1 MKVCI
6 IGIVG
11 LPAEYGG
18 FETLVDNL
26 IDQTENAVNEK
37 KSYTVFCSSKKN
49 IQKTMTY
56 KGAKLIY
63 VPLQANGIQSI
74 AYDVASMFIALLKGE
89 QNFLILGVSGCLF
102 LPFWRLLFPSIRIIT
117 NIDGIEWRR
126 EKWGKF
132 ARFFLKLSEHLA
144 VKHSNSI
151 IADNLAISEYVLHE
165 YGINPSIIAY
175 GGDHVLR
182 NIDYNTADITETFAL
197 AICRI
202 EPENN
207 IELILHAY
215 SKSEKVIK
223 FVGNWDASTFG
234 KNLKQKYSKFKNL
247 HIYDPIYDL
256 DKLFML
262 RKNASVYIHG
272 HSAGGTNPSLVE
284 AMHFKNPIFAYD
296 CLFNR
301 YTLENNGDYFSSI
314 ADLKELIENPKKLL
328 QKSDTYNV
336 AAEKYTWKVIRADY
350 HKLFKKVFH

>member
-89 QNFLILGVSGCLF
+89 RNFLILGVSGCIF

-165 YGINPSIIAY
+165 YGINPSTIAY

-182 NIDYNTADITETFAL
+182 NIDYNTVDITETFAL

-234 KNLKQKYSKFKNL
+234 KNLKQKY
-247 HIYDPIYDL
+247 I
-256 DKLFML
+256 
-262 RKNASVYIHG
+262 G
-272 HSAGGTNPSLVE
+272 
-284 AMHFKNPIFAYD
+284 
-296 CLFNR
+296 CQR
-301 YTLENNGDYFSSI
+301 YTIDMRLP
-314 ADLKELIENPKKLL
+314 LIE
-328 QKSDTYNV
+328 
-336 AAEKYTWKVIRADY
+336 
-350 HKLFKKVFH
+350 

>member
-26 IDQTENAVNEK
+26 VDQTENAFGEK
-37 KSYTVFCSSKKN
+37 ISYTVFCSSKN
-49 IQKTMTY
+49 NTQKIITY

-63 VPLQANGIQSI
+63 IPLHANGIQSI
-74 AYDVASMFIALLKGE
+74 AYDVASMFIALFKGE
-89 QNFLILGVSGCLF
+89 RNFLILGVSGCIF
-102 LPFWRLLFPSIRIIT
+102 LPVWRLLFPSIRIIT

-126 EKWGKF
+126 EKWGKV
-132 ARFFLKLSEHLA
+132 ARLFLKLSEHTA
-144 VKHSNSI
+144 VKYSNRI
-151 IADNLAISEYVLHE
+151 IADNLAITEYVFHE
-165 YGINPSIIAY
+165 YGINSSTIAY
-175 GGDHVLR
+175 GGDHVLQ
-182 NIDYNTADITETFAL
+182 NIDYSTLDNTETFAL

-215 SKSEKVIK
+215 SESEKVIK
-223 FVGNWDASTFG
+223 FIGNWDASSFG

-247 HIYDPIYDL
+247 DICDPIYDL
-256 DKLFML
+256 EKLFII

-301 YTLENNGDYFSSI
+301 YTLENNGEYFSCI
-314 ADLKELIENPKKLL
+314 ADLKELIENPNKLL
-328 QKSDTYNV
+328 KNNHTYDV
-336 AAEKYTWKVIRADY
+336 VAEKYTWKIIRADY
-350 HKLFKKVFH
+350 NKLFKKVFY